1 MEAFLRRITVMTA
14 PAVDEIYFKTCDILS
29 FYLAFVINQR
39 EIHSWRQRNSVHND
53 CRVETQREHLLI
65 FLLHNLQ

>member
-1 MEAFLRRITVMTA
+1 MEAFLQRITVMTA
-14 PAVDEIYFKTCDILS
+14 LAVDEIYFKTCYILS

-39 EIHSWRQRNSVHND
+39 EIHTCRQRNSVHNG

-65 FLLHNLQ
+65 FLRHNIQ